1 MSETRIIEDKTTVKA
16 FLLQIKKMAEA
27 KELTPDKLKEIT
39 EKLEEITHT
48 RGYKC
53 LMCYEDA
60 GVPDHNCTGPL
71 CRVEGNRGTTD
82 QYVED
87 VKDGGVAKDMYNSY
101 YQICTTHMPKWL
113 KDKEYNAIL
122 AASRLENEELK
133 KQRLI
138 EQSKACER
146 ARRVNDKIHMNNCYH
161 CIVLQLGL

>member
-1 MSETRIIEDKTTVKA
+1 
-16 FLLQIKKMAEA
+16 MAEA
-27 KELTPDKLKEIT
+27 TKLTLEKQQVL

-48 RGYKC
+48 IGYKC
-53 LMCYEDA
+53 LMCYKDA

-101 YQICTTHMPKWL
+101 YQICTTHMPQWKKT
-113 KDKEYNAIL
+113 KDLHARM
-122 AASRLENEELK
+122 AASRLENQERE

-138 EQSKACER
+138 EQREACER
-146 ARRVNDKIHMNNCYH
+146 RKRANNKIHMDNCYD
-161 CIVLQLGL
+161 CISLQLMTASSIDLKM